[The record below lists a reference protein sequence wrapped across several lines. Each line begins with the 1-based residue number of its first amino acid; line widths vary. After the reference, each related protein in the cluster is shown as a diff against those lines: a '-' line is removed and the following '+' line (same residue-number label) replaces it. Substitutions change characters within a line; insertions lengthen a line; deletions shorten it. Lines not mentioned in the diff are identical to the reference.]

1 MDNEPVV
8 LSVTDGLLEGLF
20 RLVMALP
27 QGVPEAGAQ
36 AEFQVSLLV
45 QIGDQILDPVEA
57 LLIKIRVHVQLEPV
71 GYGADGKVIMVFPAE
86 VQKIFVQ
93 GDLQILPV
101 LGGDVLR
108 IDQLHQD
115 DELCVLALLLQ
126 ADGID
131 RALYGVTDHLLCG
144 QDMDVGDLQLIE
156 HVELVGGPGQH
167 DIDLSAFPQLLG
179 PFL

>member
-1 MDNEPVV
+1 
-8 LSVTDGLLEGLF
+8 
-20 RLVMALP
+20 
-27 QGVPEAGAQ
+27 
-36 AEFQVSLLV
+36 
-45 QIGDQILDPVEA
+45 
-57 LLIKIRVHVQLEPV
+57 
-71 GYGADGKVIMVFPAE
+71 MVFPAE

-131 RALYGVTDHLLCG
+131 RALLGVTDHLLCG
-144 QDMDVGDLQLIE
+144 QDMV
-156 HVELVGGPGQH
+156 
-167 DIDLSAFPQLLG
+167 
-179 PFL
+179 

>member
-1 MDNEPVV
+1 
-8 LSVTDGLLEGLF
+8 
-20 RLVMALP
+20 
-27 QGVPEAGAQ
+27 
-36 AEFQVSLLV
+36 
-45 QIGDQILDPVEA
+45 
-57 LLIKIRVHVQLEPV
+57 
-71 GYGADGKVIMVFPAE
+71 MVFPAE
-86 VQKIFVQ
+86 VQKIFVE

-101 LGGDVLR
+101 MGGDVLR
-108 IDQLHQD
+108 VDQLHQD

>member
-57 LLIKIRVHVQLEPV
+57 LLIRSVSMSSSNRLDTERMAK
-71 GYGADGKVIMVFPAE
+71 
-86 VQKIFVQ
+86 
-93 GDLQILPV
+93 
-101 LGGDVLR
+101 
-108 IDQLHQD
+108 
-115 DELCVLALLLQ
+115 
-126 ADGID
+126 
-131 RALYGVTDHLLCG
+131 
-144 QDMDVGDLQLIE
+144 
-156 HVELVGGPGQH
+156 
-167 DIDLSAFPQLLG
+167 S
-179 PFL
+179 